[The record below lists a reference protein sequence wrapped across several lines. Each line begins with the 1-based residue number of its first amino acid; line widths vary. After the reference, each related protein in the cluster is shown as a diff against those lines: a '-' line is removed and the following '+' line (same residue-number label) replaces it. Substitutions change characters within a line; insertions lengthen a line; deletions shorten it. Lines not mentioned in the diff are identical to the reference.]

1 MEGTEERIRELQDR
15 ATEIIQFG
23 EQRKKRLGC
32 VCGAGGG
39 TSGTFGTIS
48 KGLTSNMCF
57 QNPRRSRE
65 RDYRRQKNIW
75 RNNGGKFPTLMK
87 DIGLQIQKT

>member
-1 MEGTEERIRELQDR
+1 VL
-15 ATEIIQFG
+15 
-23 EQRKKRLGC
+23 
-32 VCGAGGG
+32 GGG

-65 RDYRRQKNIW
+65 RDYRRKKTFEEIMEEN
-75 RNNGGKFPTLMK
+75 FPH
-87 DIGLQIQKT
+87 

>member
-1 MEGTEERIRELQDR
+1 MTKERLRELKDR

-23 EQRKKRLGC
+23 EQKEKIRVGMC
-32 VCGAGGG
+32 VVGR
-39 TSGTFGTIS
+39 TSGTLGTIS

-65 RDYRRQKNIW
+65 RDYHRK
-75 RNNGGKFPTLMK
+75 KYLK
-87 DIGLQIQKT
+87 E

>member
-1 MEGTEERIRELQDR
+1 MILKTEQQKSSNLENKEKIRV
-15 ATEIIQFG
+15 G
-23 EQRKKRLGC
+23 
-32 VCGAGGG
+32 VCWGGG

-65 RDYRRQKNIW
+65 RDYRRKKTFEEIMEEN
-75 RNNGGKFPTLMK
+75 FPH
-87 DIGLQIQKT
+87 